1 MCLLGKLGKWQALTL
16 IPRLCNMAN
25 ETSTALPRLVV
36 LISGSGSNLQA
47 IMDAIDAGTLA
58 AQIVA
63 VISNRADAYGL
74 QRAFNAGIPAEIL
87 DHKNFDSRD
96 AFDLALQTRI
106 DEFMPDLIILAG
118 FMRILTPA
126 FVQHYT
132 GRMLN
137 IHPSLLPLYK
147 GIHTHQ
153 RVLDD
158 GAKEHGVSVH
168 FVTPELDGGPVVM
181 QAKIPVLPSDTA
193 DSLAK
198 RVQVQEHII
207 YPRVVKWFVEGRV
220 KLSNNRVELDGKPL
234 NRPAMHL
241 GD

>member
-58 AQIVA
+58 ARIVA

-220 KLSNNRVELDGKPL
+220 KLSNNRV
-234 NRPAMHL
+234 
-241 GD
+241 